1 MKILEFSAPSWCFP
15 CRQLAPQLASECSRL
30 NVELEV
36 YDLDTD
42 DGYQKSIER
51 GVKSVPTIIAVD
63 DSGVEIGRDFGSLAW
78 KSVEYWL
85 TQESLKK
92 DESRR

>member
-1 MKILEFSAPSWCFP
+1 MKILEFSAPSCCFP
-15 CRQLAPQLASECSRL
+15 CRQLAPQLASECCRL

-42 DGYQKSIER
+42 EGYQKSIER

-92 DESRR
+92 DESGR